1 MMKLKKN
8 LYLITLILSIPLI
21 GDERASS
28 DKCYLFTDYVN
39 DKTQIK
45 EYLINQKYPLERYS
59 VFRRNDGQYYF
70 TLGKMKKKLF
80 EELKG
85 SGQADGLGCTRGK
98 GFQQRYNINK
108 DFQLIAGTKKLIESK
123 NEFYRVTNVSGITLA
138 EIAEHEL
145 VTGYEFDTVY
155 DYAEFFTDFKK
166 LFIKS
171 NISYTNNEYTFL
183 KNFSREINGKSD
195 VSSVY
200 YILKNY
206 SDLLSIGIDILD
218 KETAQSVIRSI
229 NSNKKIQ
236 FSSPDEI
243 LQNYY
248 VIAAELNFSSEQMEL
263 LFKSFAKIIDGQQ
276 MIDGQLVQDYDIE
289 TIYTFYKNQLK
300 IAESKNKTFD
310 NHFMDYIKEQQKMD
324 AIVRKADEEAR
335 RIERQEYALKFP
347 IKFIIKC
354 VDDRRSLAPISQCL
368 RPSDGR
374 GGEGGMRYR
383 DSNII
388 EELGGMEMVNESIYA
403 YRHYSWEKDYPSAS
417 CSFMAQK
424 AGSKQFWTFRLE
436 KIDNFTGEVIEV
448 QECSSPY
455 CVIRSKCL

>member
-1 MMKLKKN
+1 MKLKKN

-28 DKCYLFTDYVN
+28 GKCYLFTDYVN

-80 EELKG
+80 EELKS

-98 GFQQRYNINK
+98 GFQKRYNINK
-108 DFQLIAGTKKLIESK
+108 DFELIAGIRTQKLIESK
-123 NEFYRVTNVSGITLA
+123 NEFYTVTNVSGITLA

-155 DYAEFFTDFKK
+155 AYAQYFTNFKK

-171 NISYTNNEYTFL
+171 NIPYTNNKYIFL
-183 KNFSREINGKSD
+183 RNFSRDISGYSYSD
-195 VSSVY
+195 KIQFVNS
-200 YILKNY
+200 ILLNY

-236 FSSPDEI
+236 FSSPDNTDETQIYEI

-248 VIAAELNFSSEQMEL
+248 VIATELNFSSEQMEL
-263 LFKSFAKIIDGQQ
+263 LFKNFAKIIDVP
-276 MIDGQLVQDYDIE
+276 LVQNYDLE
-289 TIYTFYKNQLK
+289 TIYTYYKNQLK

-310 NHFMDYIKEQQKMD
+310 NHIMDVIKEQQKMN
-324 AIVRKADEEAR
+324 A
-335 RIERQEYALKFP
+335 IERQEYALKFP

-354 VDDRRSLAPISQCL
+354 IDGPRRLAPVSQCL
-368 RPSDGR
+368 SPSNGKD
-374 GGEGGMRYR
+374 GEGGMRYR

-388 EELGGMEMVNESIYA
+388 EELGGKEMVYESIYA
-403 YRHYSWEKDYPSAS
+403 RRQYTWEKDYPSAS

-424 AGSKQFWTFRLE
+424 AGSMQYWTFRLE

>member
-171 NISYTNNEYTFL
+171 NIAYTNNEYTFL

-195 VSSVY
+195 ISSVNS
-200 YILKNY
+200 ILKNY

-218 KETAQSVIRSI
+218 KETAQSVIKSI
-229 NSNKKIQ
+229 NLHPKIQ

-248 VIAAELNFSSEQMEL
+248 VIASELNFSSGQMEEFFTKFAL
-263 LFKSFAKIIDGQQ
+263 LIDVA
-276 MIDGQLVQDYDIE
+276 QLKGIQILQDYDLE

-300 IAESKNKTFD
+300 IAQSKNITYDDQINDVIEEKL
-310 NHFMDYIKEQQKMD
+310 
-324 AIVRKADEEAR
+324 IVKKAEEEAKR
-335 RIERQEYALKFP
+335 KERQEYALKFP

-388 EELGGMEMVNESIYA
+388 EELGGMEMVTESIYA
-403 YRHYSWEKDYPSAS
+403 YRQYSWEKDYPSAS
-417 CSFMAQK
+417 CSVVAQK
-424 AGSKQFWTFRLE
+424 AGSEQYWTFRLE